1 MYWSLE
7 IEMYWSL
14 ENRPESPKHSLEFET
29 GSTRHNNRTFGQFV
43 VIGESNPL
51 LTKHLE
57 QYESWS
63 EKCYFWRNVNPKT
76 KSEAKNITFCAEDD
90 ILAIQMLRQECGVS
104 SEKIR
109 QRADVRDVVACHAS
123 LVLTRKG
130 FDLRLVCLCD
140 ASSASRLVR
149 FDRRHVVLCRVTQVY
164 FRGEKVTVLWPRD
177 LSSMSGRDRKL
188 EAKRRRSLW
197 PRDLSS
203 MSGRDRKLEVKMIFV
218 ARYVWSVSTV
228 VTQAKRRRSVW
239 PRDLSSWREIW
250 KGDDLCDLGTLVA
263 WKICE
268 NGDGLCDLGTC
279 VAREKCEKETVCVT
293 SRDRKR
299 EIR

>member
-1 MYWSLE
+1 M
-7 IEMYWSL
+7 
-14 ENRPESPKHSLEFET
+14 EFET

-123 LVLTRKG
+123 
-130 FDLRLVCLCD
+130 C
-140 ASSASRLVR
+140 
-149 FDRRHVVLCRVTQVY
+149 VTQVCD
-164 FRGEKVTVLWPRD
+164 V
-177 LSSMSGRDRKL
+177 
-188 EAKRRRSLW
+188 
-197 PRDLSS
+197 
-203 MSGRDRKLEVKMIFV
+203 V
-218 ARYVWSVSTV
+218 ACHASVVGWGVPQV
-228 VTQAKRRRSVW
+228 VTRVIEQRLWCVSGF
-239 PRDLSSWREIW
+239 
-250 KGDDLCDLGTLVA
+250 GDVRAVLA
-263 WKICE
+263 
-268 NGDGLCDLGTC
+268 
-279 VAREKCEKETVCVT
+279 
-293 SRDRKR
+293 
-299 EIR
+299 

>member
-1 MYWSLE
+1 MAQGEKS
-7 IEMYWSL
+7 S
-14 ENRPESPKHSLEFET
+14 HSSDDEVWQQERRVFCWE
-29 GSTRHNNRTFGQFV
+29 RR
-43 VIGESNPL
+43 SNPL

-130 FDLRLVCLCD
+130 YDLRLVCLCD

-149 FDRRHVVLCRVTQVY
+149 FDRRHA
-164 FRGEKVTVLWPRD
+164 
-177 LSSMSGRDRKL
+177 MSGRDRKL
-188 EAKRRRSLW
+188 EAKRRRS
-197 PRDLSS
+197 
-203 MSGRDRKLEVKMIFV
+203 V
-218 ARYVWSVSTV
+218 
-228 VTQAKRRRSVW
+228 
-239 PRDLSSWREIW
+239 
-250 KGDDLCDLGTLVA
+250 
-263 WKICE
+263 
-268 NGDGLCDLGTC
+268 
-279 VAREKCEKETVCVT
+279 
-293 SRDRKR
+293 
-299 EIR
+299 